1 MRRTLTTV
9 GTTVGLAV
17 AALGL
22 AALPASAHVS
32 VNPNTA
38 TQGGFA
44 TLTFKVPNERDDA
57 STMKLEVEFPAD
69 QPVASVSYQSKPG
82 WDIEVTRAAL
92 DTPLEVHGEEVT
104 ERVAKVTWTAEEES
118 AQIAPGQ
125 FDTFPVSV
133 GPLPTADQMVF
144 KALQTY
150 TGGEIVRWIEEA
162 AAGAEEPERPAP
174 VLKLTPEGAAAA
186 PAAAAADTAKIDEA
200 KAAADEAKTV
210 ALEARTAASA
220 EDDGPSSGQVNAAIG
235 LAIAGI
241 VLALIAGG
249 IGGMAL
255 GRRNSGGGSSAP
267 PAF

>member
-9 GTTVGLAV
+9 GLAF

-22 AALPASAHVS
+22 AALPASAHVT

-44 TLTFKVPNERDDA
+44 TLTFKVPTEKDDA
-57 STMKLEVEFPAD
+57 STIKLEVEFPAD
-69 QPVASVSYQSKPG
+69 QPLASVSYQPKPG
-82 WDIEVTRAAL
+82 WDVEVTKAAVT
-92 DTPLEVHGEEVT
+92 TPLQVHGEEVN
-104 ERVAKVTWTAEEES
+104 ERVAKVTWTADNDD
-118 AQIAPGQ
+118 AGIAPGE
-125 FDTFPVSV
+125 FDTFPISV
-133 GPLPTADQMVF
+133 GPLPTADEMVF

-162 AAGAEEPERPAP
+162 AEGAEEPEKPAP
-174 VLKLTPEGAAAA
+174 VLKLTPAGDTAA
-186 PAAAAADTAKIDEA
+186 PAASAADPAKIDQA
-200 KAAADEAKTV
+200 KATADEAKTV
-210 ALEARTAASA
+210 ALEAKTAAGEES
-220 EDDGPSSGQVNAAIG
+220 DGPSSGQVNAAIG

-255 GRRNSGGGSSAP
+255 GRRNSGGGVP
-267 PAF
+267 PGF

>member
-1 MRRTLTTV
+1 MRRTLTTAA
-9 GTTVGLAV
+9 LAL

-22 AALPASAHVS
+22 AAFPASAHVT

-44 TLTFKVPNERDDA
+44 TLTFKVPTERDDA
-57 STMKLEVEFPAD
+57 STTKLEVEFPVE
-69 QPVASVSYQSKPG
+69 QPVASVSYQPKPG
-82 WDIEVTRAAL
+82 WDIEVSKEAVA
-92 DTPLEVHGEEVT
+92 TPLQVHGEEVK
-104 ERVAKVTWTAEEES
+104 ERVSKITWTAEEDS

-125 FDTFPVSV
+125 FDTFPISV

-162 AAGAEEPERPAP
+162 AAGSAEEPEHPAP
-174 VLKLTPEGAAAA
+174 TLKLTPASEASTT
-186 PAAAAADTAKIDEA
+186 PADPADTAKIEEA

-210 ALEARTAASA
+210 ALEAKTAAS
-220 EDDGPSSGQVNAAIG
+220 EESDGPSNGQVNAAIG

-255 GRRNSGGGSSAP
+255 GRRNSGGSVP

>member
-9 GTTVGLAV
+9 GLAF

-44 TLTFKVPNERDDA
+44 TLTFKVPTEKDDA
-57 STMKLEVEFPAD
+57 STIKLEVEFPAD
-69 QPVASVSYQSKPG
+69 QPVASVSYQPKPG
-82 WDIEVTRAAL
+82 WDVEVTKAAT
-92 DTPLEVHGEEVT
+92 DTPLQVHGEEVK
-104 ERVAKVTWTAEEES
+104 ERVAKVTWTADNDD
-118 AQIAPGQ
+118 AGIAPGE
-125 FDTFPVSV
+125 FDTFPISV
-133 GPLPTADQMVF
+133 GPLPTADEMVF

-150 TGGEIVRWIEEA
+150 TGGEVVRWIEEA
-162 AAGAEEPERPAP
+162 AEGAEEPEKPAP
-174 VLKLTPEGAAAA
+174 VLKLTPAGATAAA
-186 PAAAAADTAKIDEA
+186 PAADTAKIDEA
-200 KAAADEAKTV
+200 KAAADEAKAV
-210 ALEARTAASA
+210 ALEARTAAS
-220 EDDGPSSGQVNAAIG
+220 EETDGPSSGQVNAAIG

-255 GRRNSGGGSSAP
+255 GRRNSTGGGAP